1 MKSWPSP
8 ACELNIVGDSNIPW
22 SDGWSRIC
30 PCAICFAVLGFK
42 WKWLDGLRKKPTIC
56 DATTGLTRNDVWG
69 TSAEIPYWWRV
80 TRPKCGASDWSCC
93 EGNLFQPIGHL
104 ATTISIL
111 QGFAFLCD
119 LALLLFKPHGITKC
133 KYEMKNEKDSGRSS
147 KMTSLCK
154 WPIRSTT
161 QIWVACEQ
169 QTHFRSSLLSLRKI
183 ASANSSSQ
191 TISVT

>member
-1 MKSWPSP
+1 MAHFIRTEFNANTKT
-8 ACELNIVGDSNIPW
+8 
-22 SDGWSRIC
+22 
-30 PCAICFAVLGFK
+30 FTVLTY
-42 WKWLDGLRKKPTIC
+42 R
-56 DATTGLTRNDVWG
+56 
-69 TSAEIPYWWRV
+69 WWRV
-80 TRPKCGASDWSCC
+80 TRPKCGAYDWWCR
-93 EGNLFQPIGHL
+93 EGNLLQPIGHL

-133 KYEMKNEKDSGRSS
+133 KYERKNEKDSGRSS

-183 ASANSSSQ
+183 ASANPSSK
-191 TISVT
+191 TIFRNVKPFVLMLAYQIKG

>member
-1 MKSWPSP
+1 M
-8 ACELNIVGDSNIPW
+8 AHF
-22 SDGWSRIC
+22 IC
-30 PCAICFAVLGFK
+30 TEFN
-42 WKWLDGLRKKPTIC
+42 
-56 DATTGLTRNDVWG
+56 ATTKTFIVLTYR
-69 TSAEIPYWWRV
+69 WWRV
-80 TRPKCGASDWSCC
+80 TRPKCGAYDWWCR

-133 KYEMKNEKDSGRSS
+133 KYERKNEKDSGRSS

-183 ASANSSSQ
+183 ASANPSSQ
-191 TISVT
+191 TFCDVKPFVLMLAYQIKG

>member
-1 MKSWPSP
+1 MMSEEQAQKFHT
-8 ACELNIVGDSNIPW
+8 D
-22 SDGWSRIC
+22 
-30 PCAICFAVLGFK
+30 
-42 WKWLDGLRKKPTIC
+42 
-56 DATTGLTRNDVWG
+56 DA
-69 TSAEIPYWWRV
+69 
-80 TRPKCGASDWSCC
+80 SCR
-93 EGNLFQPIGHL
+93 EGNFFQPIGHL

-111 QGFAFLCD
+111 QGFASLCD

-133 KYEMKNEKDSGRSS
+133 KYERKNEKDSGRSS

-183 ASANSSSQ
+183 ASANPSSKKNLLFWCWPIRSKDRIQ
-191 TISVT
+191 LEWLLATSRAEVSWILARITKYALEREFHDHNKVSCDVECWLLYEATAS